1 MASKK
6 EISKKLKFTIS
17 CGGGDGACLCY
28 TKVSKA
34 IYDYFIKRDLNLE
47 EYAIDEEYAEI
58 KNIPEKM
65 QPFNPGERASFG
77 YYETGMTAT
86 NDLNLYV
93 EDEKSNKIFDKKIPK
108 SNITKDKTTSES
120 FKYFEKGIYAIG
132 YEGLEDCYITGT
144 LNIKSSF
151 DLKKF
156 KIQFTHLD
164 YDLGERELISSITY
178 ENEEVDWSLDSYE
191 GTGDNSFGFIVVQ

>member
-6 EISKKLKFTIS
+6 EVSKNLKFTIS

-47 EYAIDEEYAEI
+47 EYAIDRVYAEI

-77 YYETGMTAT
+77 YYQTRMTAT

-108 SNITKDKTTSES
+108 SNITKDKKKSES
-120 FKYFEKGIYAIG
+120 FKDFEKGIYAVG

-144 LNIKSSF
+144 LIIKTSF
-151 DLKKF
+151 DIKKF
-156 KIQFTHLD
+156 KIEFIHLD
-164 YDLGERELISSITY
+164 YDLGERELIFSITY
-178 ENEEVDWSLDSYE
+178 ENEEVDWELDSYE
-191 GTGDNSFGFIVVQ
+191 GTGDNSFGFIVVE

>member
-6 EISKKLKFTIS
+6 EVSKNLKFTIS

-77 YYETGMTAT
+77 YYEIGMTAS
-86 NDLNLYV
+86 NDLNLYI

-120 FKYFEKGIYAIG
+120 FKDFEKGIYVVG
-132 YEGLEDCYITGT
+132 YEGLEDCYVTGSIFT
-144 LNIKSSF
+144 QSSF
-151 DLKKF
+151 DIKKF
-156 KIQFTHLD
+156 KIKFMDLD
-164 YDLGERELISSITY
+164 YDLGQRELISSITY
-178 ENEEVDWSLDSYE
+178 GDEEVDWDLDSYE
-191 GTGDNSFGFIVVQ
+191 GTGDNSFGFIVVE